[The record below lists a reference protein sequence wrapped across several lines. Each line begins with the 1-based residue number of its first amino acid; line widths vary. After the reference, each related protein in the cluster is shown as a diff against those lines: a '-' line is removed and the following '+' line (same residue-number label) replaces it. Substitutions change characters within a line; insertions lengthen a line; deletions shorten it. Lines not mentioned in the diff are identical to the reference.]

1 MSLKYS
7 RQRESIR
14 ENLINRMDHPTA
26 DMVYSDIRQIY
37 PNISLGTVYR
47 NLALLSDRG
56 EIARIHTKDGTLHFD
71 RNTEPHDHFVCRSCG
86 RITDIEAPSAEEIK
100 EEVKAA
106 NDIVDVVGHYVA
118 LKKSGR
124 NYMGLCPF
132 HSEKTPSFNYKTN

>member
-86 RITDIEAPSAEEIK
+86 RITDLEAPSAEEIK
-100 EEVKAA
+100 EE
-106 NDIVDVVGHYVA
+106 A
-118 LKKSGR
+118 LKNFPGSIDECIVTF
-124 NYMGLCPF
+124 YGLCGDCV
-132 HSEKTPSFNYKTN
+132 SSGSN